1 MFGSHNQKSVPRA
14 DGSHIS
20 EEVRITGLVSASKP
34 LILYGQIDGNI
45 DAVSVHIKST
55 ATVNGDI
62 NALEVT
68 VDGSVT
74 GIVTAERVHL
84 SASGILSGEV
94 RSKGIEI
101 DEGATIEA
109 KFTKEQEL
117 NG

>member
-1 MFGSHNQKSVPRA
+1 MFGSHNQKSMAQA

-20 EEVRITGLVSASKP
+20 EEVRITGVISASNH
-34 LILYGQIDGNI
+34 LFCLARVDGNI
-45 DAVSVHIKST
+45 DAVSVHIKSS

-62 NALEVT
+62 NAQKVT
-68 VDGSVT
+68 VDGTVS
-74 GIVTAERVHL
+74 GIVTADKVHL
-84 SASGILSGEV
+84 SASAIFNGEV

>member
-1 MFGSHNQKSVPRA
+1 MFGSNNLKSMPPA

-20 EEVRITGLVSASKP
+20 EEVRITGVISASKP
-34 LILYGQIDGNI
+34 LILFGQIDGNI

-62 NALEVT
+62 NAREVT
-68 VDGSVT
+68 VDGTVC
-74 GIVTAERVHL
+74 GIVTADKVQL
-84 SASGILSGEV
+84 SASAILNGEV

>member
-1 MFGSHNQKSVPRA
+1 MFSSHNQKSMPLA
-14 DGSHIS
+14 DGSHIC
-20 EEVRITGLVSASKP
+20 EEVRITGVISASKP
-34 LILYGQIDGNI
+34 LILFGQVDGNI

-62 NALEVT
+62 NAQKVI
-68 VDGSVT
+68 VDGTVT
-74 GIVTAERVHL
+74 GIVTADKVHL
-84 SASGILSGEV
+84 SASAILNGEV

>member
-1 MFGSHNQKSVPRA
+1 MFGSHNQKSMPLA
-14 DGSHIS
+14 DGSNIC
-20 EEVRITGLVSASKP
+20 EEVRITGLISASKP
-34 LILYGQIDGNI
+34 FVLYGQIDGNI

-62 NALEVT
+62 NAQKVI
-68 VDGSVT
+68 VDGTVR
-74 GIVTAERVHL
+74 GIITADKVYL
-84 SASGILSGEV
+84 SASAMLNGEV

-101 DEGATIEA
+101 EEGATIEA

>member
-1 MFGSHNQKSVPRA
+1 MFGSHNQKSMPQA
-14 DGSHIS
+14 DGSYIS
-20 EEVRITGLVSASKP
+20 EEVRITGVVSASKP
-34 LILYGQIDGNI
+34 LILSGQIDGNI
-45 DAVSVHIKST
+45 DADSVHIKST

-68 VDGSVT
+68 VDGIVS
-74 GIVTAERVHL
+74 GIVTADKVHL
-84 SASGILSGEV
+84 SASAILNGEV

-109 KFTKEQEL
+109 KFTKGQEL

>member
-1 MFGSHNQKSVPRA
+1 MFGSHNQKSMGQA
-14 DGSHIS
+14 DGSHIG
-20 EEVRITGLVSASKP
+20 EEVRITGVISASKP
-34 LILYGQIDGNI
+34 LILFGQIDGNI
-45 DAVSVHIKST
+45 DAVSVCIKST

-62 NALEVT
+62 NAQQVT
-68 VDGSVT
+68 VDGTVR
-74 GIVTAERVHL
+74 GIVTADKVHL
-84 SASGILSGEV
+84 SASAILNGEV

>member
-1 MFGSHNQKSVPRA
+1 MFGNHNSKPVLQADESV
-14 DGSHIS
+14 IS
-20 EEVRITGLVSASKP
+20 QEMRITGLITATKP
-34 LILYGQIDGNI
+34 LILLGQIDGNI

-62 NALEVT
+62 NAQKVT
-68 VDGSVT
+68 VDGTVC
-74 GIVTAERVHL
+74 GIVTADKVHL
-84 SASGILSGEV
+84 SASAVLNGEV

>member
-1 MFGSHNQKSVPRA
+1 MFGSHNQKSMGQA

-20 EEVRITGLVSASKP
+20 EEVRITGVISASKP
-34 LILYGQIDGNI
+34 LILCGQVDGNI
-45 DAVSVHIKST
+45 DAVSVCIKSS

-62 NALEVT
+62 NAQQVT
-68 VDGSVT
+68 VDGTVS
-74 GIVTAERVHL
+74 GIVTAEGTPSS
-84 SASGILSGEV
+84 SAILNGEV
-94 RSKGIEI
+94 RSRGIEI